1 MLYAMNKKTDSESI
15 KRIIDIEA
23 VEKSLA
29 PKRPRSHH
37 VVVKAEKVQITFLV
51 GGKHQKILKNV
62 SISLYAGEFVVIY
75 GPSGCGK
82 STLLHSILGLEKPS
96 KGKIFLRD
104 QDLYK
109 LDDDKRTNFRREKI
123 GMVFQAYN
131 LIPTLTVIDNVAL
144 PQVFRGISREKR
156 LLRAKILLQRFDIL
170 PQADRLPSELSGGQ
184 QQRVGIARALINEQ
198 PIIFADEPVGNL
210 DSKSAKIVLDILY
223 DLNVKDKK
231 TVILVTHDPSL
242 LKYATHIIYMKDGF
256 IVGEKRFSPKQ
267 REVTVSSQLEQ
278 PFVSSLSGFSSQST
292 TISPIESSAAE
303 KSKKREEM
311 AKELVE
317 TMQIDGTETARAVEP
332 KIIQTEPK
340 ITAPQKELTIG
351 ELIKGNREQEQIKK

>member
-1 MLYAMNKKTDSESI
+1 MEKEIAIKTE
-15 KRIIDIEA
+15 
-23 VEKSLA
+23 
-29 PKRPRSHH
+29 
-37 VVVKAEKVQITFLV
+37 
-51 GGKHQKILKNV
+51 NV
-62 SISLYAGEFVVIY
+62 NVIY
-75 GPSGCGK
+75 DWGKPSETKALSDINTTIYEEDFVIFFGPSGCGK
-82 STLLHSILGLEKPS
+82 STMLYTVSGIEKPTS
-96 KGKIFLRD
+96 GKIFVLGKNITEFSPMESAKFHRA
-104 QDLYK
+104 Q
-109 LDDDKRTNFRREKI
+109 I

>member
-1 MLYAMNKKTDSESI
+1 MENEIAIKTE
-15 KRIIDIEA
+15 
-23 VEKSLA
+23 
-29 PKRPRSHH
+29 
-37 VVVKAEKVQITFLV
+37 
-51 GGKHQKILKNV
+51 NV
-62 SISLYAGEFVVIY
+62 NVIY
-75 GPSGCGK
+75 DRGKPSETKALSDINTTIYKEDFVIFFGPSGCGK
-82 STLLHSILGLEKPS
+82 STMLYTVSGIEKPTS
-96 KGKIFLRD
+96 GKIFVLGKNITEFSPMESAKFHRA
-104 QDLYK
+104 Q
-109 LDDDKRTNFRREKI
+109 I

-144 PQVFRGISREKR
+144 PQVFRGVSRERR
-156 LLRAKILLQRFDIL
+156 LLRARILLQRFDIL

-256 IVGEKRFSPKQ
+256 IVGEKRFSSKQ

-278 PFVSSLSGFSSQST
+278 PFVSSLPGSSSQSI

-303 KSKKREEM
+303 KSKKREEV
-311 AKELVE
+311 AKELVA
-317 TMQIDGTETARAVEP
+317 TMQIGGMETTRAAEPKITQVEP
-332 KIIQTEPK
+332 KT
-340 ITAPQKELTIG
+340 TAPQKELTIG
-351 ELIKGNREQEQIKK
+351 ELIEGNRKQEQIKK

>member
-1 MLYAMNKKTDSESI
+1 MEKEIAIKTE
-15 KRIIDIEA
+15 
-23 VEKSLA
+23 
-29 PKRPRSHH
+29 
-37 VVVKAEKVQITFLV
+37 
-51 GGKHQKILKNV
+51 NV
-62 SISLYAGEFVVIY
+62 NVIY
-75 GPSGCGK
+75 DWGKPSETKALSDINTTIYEEDFVIFFGPSGCGK
-82 STLLHSILGLEKPS
+82 STMLYTVSGIEKPTS
-96 KGKIFLRD
+96 GKIFVLGKNITEFSPMESAKFHRA
-104 QDLYK
+104 Q
-109 LDDDKRTNFRREKI
+109 I

-317 TMQIDGTETARAVEP
+317 TMQIDGTETERAVEP

>member
-1 MLYAMNKKTDSESI
+1 MEKEIAIKTE
-15 KRIIDIEA
+15 
-23 VEKSLA
+23 
-29 PKRPRSHH
+29 
-37 VVVKAEKVQITFLV
+37 
-51 GGKHQKILKNV
+51 NV
-62 SISLYAGEFVVIY
+62 NVIY
-75 GPSGCGK
+75 DWGKPSETKALSDINTTIYEEDFVIFFGPSGCGK
-82 STLLHSILGLEKPS
+82 STMLYTVSGIEKPTS
-96 KGKIFLRD
+96 GKIFVLGKNITEFSPMESAKFHRA
-104 QDLYK
+104 Q
-109 LDDDKRTNFRREKI
+109 I

-198 PIIFADEPVGNL
+198 PIIFADEPVGKL

-223 DLNVKDKK
+223 DLNQKDKK
-231 TVILVTHDPSL
+231 TIILVTHDPSL

>member
-1 MLYAMNKKTDSESI
+1 MEKEIAIKTE
-15 KRIIDIEA
+15 
-23 VEKSLA
+23 
-29 PKRPRSHH
+29 
-37 VVVKAEKVQITFLV
+37 
-51 GGKHQKILKNV
+51 NV
-62 SISLYAGEFVVIY
+62 NVIY
-75 GPSGCGK
+75 DWGKPSETKALSDINTTIYEEDFVIFFGPSGCGK
-82 STLLHSILGLEKPS
+82 STMLYTVSGIEKPTS
-96 KGKIFLRD
+96 GKIFVLGKNITEFSPMESAKFHRA
-104 QDLYK
+104 Q
-109 LDDDKRTNFRREKI
+109 I

-332 KIIQTEPK
+332 KI
-340 ITAPQKELTIG
+340 TAPQKELTIG